1 MRFAESD
8 GTDMACVTALIR
20 SIVNGTPGSDDMP
33 GALIF
38 ATTSD
43 GAATTTERLRLVSGD
58 VASFGN
64 SSPPAWQTGGG
75 YYNIQLGNAGYF
87 RADTDSSGNFLSY
100 GVNSYRD
107 SSGWKFKQDGRAT
120 QINHGTGTDAIT
132 FYTSNS
138 GNAGNSPTWTE
149 RLKVRA
155 DGKVDIGS
163 QGTYGSGSTVVNIG
177 SRANNVAGSL
187 AIARGEGLGGGTGPY
202 MEFVHGPDG
211 GTQRIHSIYSYVG
224 DFRIVADS
232 NENME
237 LHTGGSITAKFD
249 TNGQFNLFGGTAN
262 YIESADFRLY
272 SNTSIASGYTGNLR
286 TVARYNTNSTLIS
299 HSETGGT
306 GGGSRYTFNK
316 ACYVFISVSQDV
328 IGNTDNSYWS
338 QKLVRNGSVEG
349 YHLVRKSNQWDNMAW
364 SQGISVPANGWL
376 EIQWNG
382 TSGLTSADGTAW
394 SHYNF
399 LVWQH

>member
-1 MRFAESD
+1 M
-8 GTDMACVTALIR
+8 TL
-20 SIVNGTPGSDDMP
+20 N
-33 GALIF
+33 L
-38 ATTSD
+38 
-43 GAATTTERLRLVSGD
+43 
-58 VASFGN
+58 
-64 SSPPAWQTGGG
+64 
-75 YYNIQLGNAGYF
+75 
-87 RADTDSSGNFLSY
+87 
-100 GVNSYRD
+100 
-107 SSGWKFKQDGRAT
+107 
-120 QINHGTGTDAIT
+120 
-132 FYTSNS
+132 
-138 GNAGNSPTWTE
+138 
-149 RLKVRA
+149 
-155 DGKVDIGS
+155 
-163 QGTYGSGSTVVNIG
+163 G

-187 AIARGEGLGGGTGPY
+187 AIARGEALGGGTGPY
-202 MEFVHGPDG
+202 MELVHGPDG

-224 DFRIVADS
+224 DMRIVADS

-237 LHTGGSITAKFD
+237 LHTGGSVTAKFD

-272 SNTSIASGYTGNLR
+272 NNTSIAGGYTGNLR

-306 GGGSRYTFNK
+306 SGGSRYTFNK

-328 IGNTDNSYWS
+328 IGNTDSSYWS
-338 QKLVRNGSVEG
+338 QRLVRNGSIEG
-349 YHLVRKSNQWDNMAW
+349 YHLVRKSTQWDNMAW

-382 TSGLTSADGTAW
+382 TSGLTSADGTSW